1 MSATRVVAST
11 PKRPAP
17 AAAAESPGNWTHPR
31 LKEIARRRNA
41 TTFNDKNVRRIVQN
55 AGAIAAMFA
64 LRLAFRSFVG
74 TDGYVPPPLSLLQQ
88 AYRARRD

>member
-1 MSATRVVAST
+1 MSATKVVAST

-17 AAAAESPGNWTHPR
+17 PAATESPGNWTHPR

-55 AGAIAAMFA
+55 VGAIAALFA
-64 LRLAFRSFVG
+64 LRLALRSFVG
-74 TDGYVPPPLSLLQQ
+74 TDGYVSRLDPPFLL
-88 AYRARRD
+88 